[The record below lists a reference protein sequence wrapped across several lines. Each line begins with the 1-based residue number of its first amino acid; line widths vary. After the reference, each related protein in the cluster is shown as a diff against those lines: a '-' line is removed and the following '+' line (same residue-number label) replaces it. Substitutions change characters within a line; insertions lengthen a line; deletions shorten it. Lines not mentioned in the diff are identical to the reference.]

1 MKKRRILLVV
11 PVLLSVA
18 AIAIG
23 VTKTSHT
30 WINLAPIPYEMSVPL
45 DIAKRITVEDQ
56 AIGAEFE
63 FMKQAY
69 KDGAISIVSLS
80 YQPIVG
86 EKTSFMAAYYFNE
99 ADLDRTMN
107 PDEVPPYGFK
117 LIAEG
122 GNALSVSGPQDSI
135 FDPTSV
141 DGKNISALHE
151 ILYDKNSY
159 RLVR

>member
-23 VTKTSHT
+23 VTRTSHT
-30 WINLAPIPYEMSVPL
+30 WVNLAPIPYEISVPL

-56 AIGAEFE
+56 AIGAEYE
-63 FMKQAY
+63 FIKQAY

-99 ADLDRTMN
+99 VDLDRTMN

-117 LIAEG
+117 LITEG
-122 GNALSVSGPQDSI
+122 GRALSVSGPQDSI

-159 RLVR
+159 RFVR

>member
-23 VTKTSHT
+23 VTRTSHT
-30 WINLAPIPYEMSVPL
+30 WVNLAPIPYEMSVPL

-56 AIGAEFE
+56 AIGAEYE
-63 FMKQAY
+63 FIKQAY

-99 ADLDRTMN
+99 VDLDRTMN

-122 GNALSVSGPQDSI
+122 GRALSVSGPQDSI
-135 FDPTSV
+135 FDPTSL
-141 DGKNISALHE
+141 DGKNISALYE

-159 RLVR
+159 RFVR

>member
-23 VTKTSHT
+23 VTRTSHT
-30 WINLAPIPYEMSVPL
+30 WVNLAPIPYEMSVPL
-45 DIAKRITVEDQ
+45 DIAKRITVKDQ
-56 AIGAEFE
+56 AIGAEYE

-99 ADLDRTMN
+99 VDLDRTMN

-122 GNALSVSGPQDSI
+122 GKALSVSGPQDSI

-159 RLVR
+159 RFVR

>member
-45 DIAKRITVEDQ
+45 DIAERITVEDQ

-99 ADLDRTMN
+99 ADLDRTAN

-122 GNALSVSGPQDSI
+122 GKALSVSGPQDSI

-151 ILYDKNSY
+151 FLYDKNSY

>member
-1 MKKRRILLVV
+1 MKTRRILLVV

-30 WINLAPIPYEMSVPL
+30 WINLAPIPYEMSIPS

-56 AIGAEFE
+56 AIGVEFE

-99 ADLDRTMN
+99 ADLDRTIN

-122 GNALSVSGPQDSI
+122 GKALSVSGPQDSI
-135 FDPTSV
+135 FDPTRV
-141 DGKNISALHE
+141 DGKNISTLHE

>member
-23 VTKTSHT
+23 ISRTGHT
-30 WINLAPIPYEMSVPL
+30 WINLAPIPYEMWVPS

-56 AIGAEFE
+56 AIGVEYEFI
-63 FMKQAY
+63 KQAY

-99 ADLDRTMN
+99 VDLDRTMN

-122 GNALSVSGPQDSI
+122 GKALSVSGPQDSI
-135 FDPTSV
+135 FDPTGV

-159 RLVR
+159 RFVR

>member
-23 VTKTSHT
+23 VTRTSHT
-30 WINLAPIPYEMSVPL
+30 WVNLAPIPYEMSVPL
-45 DIAKRITVEDQ
+45 DIAKRITVKDQ
-56 AIGAEFE
+56 AIGAEYE

-69 KDGAISIVSLS
+69 KDGAISIVSLT

-99 ADLDRTMN
+99 VDLDRTMN

-122 GNALSVSGPQDSI
+122 GKALSVSGPQDSI

-141 DGKNISALHE
+141 DGKNISALYE

-159 RLVR
+159 RFVR

>member
-23 VTKTSHT
+23 VTRTSHT
-30 WINLAPIPYEMSVPL
+30 WVNLAPIPYEMSVPL

-56 AIGAEFE
+56 AIGAEYE
-63 FMKQAY
+63 FIKQAY

-99 ADLDRTMN
+99 VDLDRTMN

-122 GNALSVSGPQDSI
+122 GRALSVSGPQDSI
-135 FDPTSV
+135 FDPTSL
-141 DGKNISALHE
+141 DGKNISALYE
-151 ILYDKNSY
+151 ILYDKNAY
-159 RLVR
+159 RFVR